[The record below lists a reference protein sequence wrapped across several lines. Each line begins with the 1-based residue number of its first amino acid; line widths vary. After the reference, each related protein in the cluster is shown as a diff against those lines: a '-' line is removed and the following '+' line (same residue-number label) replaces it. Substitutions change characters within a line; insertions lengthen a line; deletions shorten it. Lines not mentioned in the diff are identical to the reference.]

1 MQCRVTPDG
10 TLRYLPSN
18 CDQHI
23 TLQSFT
29 VVCPMLVPYN
39 GCSLN
44 PRDSRF
50 YRKLYLTPLGT
61 DDNNLVWKILKLKQM
76 VKFCLVLRVQ
86 KLFYHCK
93 FVHTEPWKRT
103 RIRRGSLGSVTPGKD
118 FYAKGWGIR
127 LSNVTLHFQRS
138 RTRVPACMTCPRENT
153 PHMLYSGHTVST
165 DRVAECA
172 TRDVYTYC
180 LIADME

>member
-1 MQCRVTPDG
+1 MVWPK
-10 TLRYLPSN
+10 
-18 CDQHI
+18 
-23 TLQSFT
+23 
-29 VVCPMLVPYN
+29 LVPSN

-50 YRKLYLTPLGT
+50 YRKLIFTILGI
-61 DDNNLVWKILKLKQM
+61 DDNNLDWKILKPKQM

-86 KLFYHCK
+86 KLPYHLK
-93 FVHTEPWKRT
+93 FIHTQTWKRT

-118 FYAKGWGIR
+118 FYAEGWGIR
-127 LSNVTLHFQRS
+127 LSDVTLRSQRS
-138 RTRVPACMTCPRENT
+138 RTRVPACMTSPRENT
-153 PHMLYSGHTVST
+153 PHMLYSGHTMST

-180 LIADME
+180 LVVDVE